1 MGLSDFYF
9 AVIMTSFA
17 GLSTGI
23 GSLLAFFTKHT
34 NTRFLSFSLGF
45 STGVMLYISFMELL
59 PFSLDTLSNTYTALG
74 LWLGVGSFLVGI
86 GFVALIDQLVPTYEN
101 PHEMRRIEELNKS
114 QNSCMKNR
122 LYHTGILMV
131 LAISIHN
138 FPEGIVTFL
147 TIMTDIEVGI
157 VIAVAIAI
165 HNIPEGIA
173 VSVPIYYA
181 TCNRKKAFLYSFLS
195 GLAEPIGGI
204 IGFLLLRPFLSD
216 TVIGIAYGF
225 IAGIMVFISLDSL
238 LPAAEEYGNHH
249 LSTGGV
255 VFGMIV
261 MAISLILL

>member
-1 MGLSDFYF
+1 MLLSDVSI
-9 AVIMTSFA
+9 AILLTTFA

-23 GSLLAFFTKHT
+23 GSLLAFFTKQT

-59 PFSLDTLSNTYTALG
+59 PFSLDILSTSLDAF
-74 LWLGVGSFLVGI
+74 GVWIGIASFFIGI
-86 GFVALIDQLVPTYEN
+86 GVVAIIDKLIPSFEN
-101 PHEMRRIEELNKS
+101 PHEMHRIEELNQSEKV
-114 QNSCMKNR
+114 CRRTK
-122 LYHTGILMV
+122 LYHVGILMA

-147 TIMTDIEVGI
+147 TVMKDVKLGL
-157 VIAVAIAI
+157 VIAIAIAI

-181 TCNRKKAFLYSFLS
+181 TCDRKKAFFYSFLS

-204 IGFLLLRPFLSD
+204 IGFLLLRPFLNDS
-216 TVIGIAYGF
+216 VIGIAYGF

-249 LSTGGV
+249 LAITGLV
-255 VFGMIV
+255 LGMLI
-261 MAISLILL
+261 MAVSLILL